1 VFTLITSLQC
11 GVKTPKVKASPTI
24 MHIFSLRTFMRKFSS
39 GFFFKFLLQSDN
51 CSQLVVSEMSKK
63 IGVTNFVLEVKR
75 VEKYPDFEKLA
86 QVIQHALEGFI
97 VKNIEG
103 ESM

>member
-39 GFFFKFLLQSDN
+39 GFFLKFLLQSDN
-51 CSQLVVSEMSKK
+51 ELVVSEMSKK

>member
-1 VFTLITSLQC
+1 
-11 GVKTPKVKASPTI
+11 
-24 MHIFSLRTFMRKFSS
+24 MRKFSS

-51 CSQLVVSEMSKK
+51 ELVVSEMSKK

-75 VEKYPDFEKLA
+75 VENYPDFEKLA

-97 VKNIEG
+97 VKNTEG
-103 ESM
+103 ESMEANDLGHIL